1 MKNTNPYLSRKE
13 AGVKNPNPLLSRQE
27 AAEYLHVSIKF
38 LEKHA
43 LSGDGPPFIKI
54 GRLARYRQSDLEAY
68 IQHRKCSN
76 TSQGKHLGF
85 AA

>member
-1 MKNTNPYLSRKE
+1 MNNPD
-13 AGVKNPNPLLSRQE
+13 PLLSRQE
-27 AAEYLHVSIKF
+27 AADYIHMSVKF

-43 LSGDGPPFIKI
+43 LIGDGPTFIKV
-54 GRLARYRQSDLEAY
+54 GRLARYRQSDLEDY

-76 TSQGKHLGF
+76 TSQGKHLGE

>member
-1 MKNTNPYLSRKE
+1 MHNLD
-13 AGVKNPNPLLSRQE
+13 PLLSRQE
-27 AAEYLHVSIKF
+27 AAEYLHISVKF

-43 LSGDGPPFIKI
+43 LYGDGPPFIKI

-76 TSQGKHLGF
+76 TLEGKSIGE

>member
-1 MKNTNPYLSRKE
+1 VNNPD
-13 AGVKNPNPLLSRQE
+13 PLLSRQE
-27 AAEYLHVSIKF
+27 AAEYLHVSVKF

-43 LSGDGPPFIKI
+43 MHGDGPPFIKV

-68 IQHRKCSN
+68 IQYRKCSN
-76 TSQGKHLGF
+76 TTQGKHLGE

>member
-1 MKNTNPYLSRKE
+1 MNNLD
-13 AGVKNPNPLLSRQE
+13 PLLSRQE

-43 LSGDGPPFIKI
+43 LFGDGPPFIKI
-54 GRLARYRQSDLEAY
+54 GRLTRYRQSDLEDY
-68 IQHRKCSN
+68 IQHRRCSN
-76 TSQGKHLGF
+76 TSEGKHLGE